1 MHSTLLMKS
10 IRLGLNSSTILSTI
24 GFGSSTNLPTKQEN
38 IYQTLYN
45 VAVGNIILSV
55 GGLLVSQARL
65 MRHIADMN
73 RSLDTISRWHL

>member
-1 MHSTLLMKS
+1 MKF

-55 GGLLVSQARL
+55 GGLLVS
-65 MRHIADMN
+65 
-73 RSLDTISRWHL
+73 